1 VGKIMSEKT
10 HYFLALRLPDPI
22 KNSLAEA
29 RRKLQEGFHFQ
40 RWVHEQDYHIT
51 LAFLG
56 YANEQQLRDVREF
69 LPNYIK
75 NDSTFSLSISHIGTF
90 GMKEAPRIFWAGIDK
105 SQELQALRN
114 HTYSACEQ
122 AGFQLEKR
130 SFHPHITLARKWK
143 GNEPF
148 DMLFLDKENLFW
160 EQPLTFKATEV
171 VLYKTNL
178 LQTPKY
184 ETVFTFSLQSK

>member
-1 VGKIMSEKT
+1 MSEKT

-22 KNSLAEA
+22 KSSLAEA
-29 RRKLQEGFHFQ
+29 KKKFHESFHFQ
-40 RWVHEQDYHIT
+40 KWVHEQDYHIT

-56 YANEQQLRDVREF
+56 YANEQQLADIREF
-69 LPNYIK
+69 VPHFIK
-75 NDSTFSLSISHIGTF
+75 NDNHFSLRISHIGTF
-90 GMKEAPRIFWAGIDK
+90 GMNEAPRIFWAGVDK
-105 SQELQALRN
+105 SQELQNLRN

-130 SFHPHITLARKWK
+130 AFHPHITLARKWK
-143 GNEPF
+143 GNEHF
-148 DMLFLDKENLFW
+148 DRLSLERENLFQ
-160 EQPLTFKATEV
+160 EHSLTFIASEV

-184 ETVFTFSLQSK
+184 EKVFTFSL